1 MWKGNKMTTYSEKM
15 IQAQA
20 VFDASMEQPWMD
32 YMAGDRD
39 DIFTYDRA
47 EKEAS
52 RVYAE
57 TMGSDQ

>member
-1 MWKGNKMTTYSEKM
+1 MTTYSEKM

-20 VFDASMEQPWMD
+20 VFDASMEQPWKD
-32 YMAGDRD
+32 YVAGDRN
-39 DIFTYDRA
+39 DISAYDRA

-52 RVYAE
+52 RIYAE